1 MYVRRSEANV
11 IKISETL
18 FSGLHFNGD
27 QKIVDDDVI
36 IAMVMKIT
44 IKITLMIEIV
54 TREMKDS
61 YEGDDDDDYD
71 DTDNDNED
79 DNDRM
84 ITI

>member
-44 IKITLMIEIV
+44 IQITLMLEIV
-54 TREMKDS
+54 TREMMM
-61 YEGDDDDDYD
+61 
-71 DTDNDNED
+71 
-79 DNDRM
+79 M
-84 ITI
+84 ITMILIMIMKMIMTG

>member
-27 QKIVDDDVI
+27 QKIFDDDVI

-44 IKITLMIEIV
+44 IQITLMLEIV
-54 TREMKDS
+54 TREMVM
-61 YEGDDDDDYD
+61 
-71 DTDNDNED
+71 
-79 DNDRM
+79 M
-84 ITI
+84 ITMILIMIMMLIMTG

>member
-1 MYVRRSEANV
+1 MYVRRSEANI

-44 IKITLMIEIV
+44 IQITLMLEIV
-54 TREMKDS
+54 TREMMM
-61 YEGDDDDDYD
+61 
-71 DTDNDNED
+71 
-79 DNDRM
+79 M
-84 ITI
+84 ITMILIMIMMLIMTG

>member
-1 MYVRRSEANV
+1 MRRSEANV

-44 IKITLMIEIV
+44 IQITLMLEIV
-54 TREMKDS
+54 TREMMM
-61 YEGDDDDDYD
+61 
-71 DTDNDNED
+71 
-79 DNDRM
+79 M
-84 ITI
+84 ITMILIMIMMMIMTG

>member
-44 IKITLMIEIV
+44 IQITLMLEIV
-54 TREMKDS
+54 TREMMM
-61 YEGDDDDDYD
+61 
-71 DTDNDNED
+71 
-79 DNDRM
+79 M
-84 ITI
+84 ITMILIMIMMLIMTG

>member
-1 MYVRRSEANV
+1 MRRSEANV

-44 IKITLMIEIV
+44 IQITLMLEIV
-54 TREMKDS
+54 TREMM
-61 YEGDDDDDYD
+61 
-71 DTDNDNED
+71 
-79 DNDRM
+79 M
-84 ITI
+84 ITMILIMIMMLIMTG

>member
-1 MYVRRSEANV
+1 MRRSEANV

-44 IKITLMIEIV
+44 IQITLMLEIV
-54 TREMKDS
+54 TREMMM
-61 YEGDDDDDYD
+61 
-71 DTDNDNED
+71 
-79 DNDRM
+79 M
-84 ITI
+84 ITMILIMIMMLIMTG

>member
-1 MYVRRSEANV
+1 MYVRRSEANI

-44 IKITLMIEIV
+44 IQITLMLEIV
-54 TREMKDS
+54 TREMMM
-61 YEGDDDDDYD
+61 
-71 DTDNDNED
+71 
-79 DNDRM
+79 M
-84 ITI
+84 ITMILIMIMKMIMTG

>member
-1 MYVRRSEANV
+1 MYVRRSEANI

-44 IKITLMIEIV
+44 IQITLMLEIV
-54 TREMKDS
+54 TREMVM
-61 YEGDDDDDYD
+61 
-71 DTDNDNED
+71 
-79 DNDRM
+79 M
-84 ITI
+84 ITMILIMIMMLIMTG

>member
-44 IKITLMIEIV
+44 IQITLMLEIV
-54 TREMKDS
+54 TREMVM
-61 YEGDDDDDYD
+61 
-71 DTDNDNED
+71 
-79 DNDRM
+79 M
-84 ITI
+84 ITMILIMIMMLIMTG

>member
-1 MYVRRSEANV
+1 MRRSEANV

-44 IKITLMIEIV
+44 IQITLMLEIV
-54 TREMKDS
+54 TREMVM
-61 YEGDDDDDYD
+61 
-71 DTDNDNED
+71 
-79 DNDRM
+79 M
-84 ITI
+84 ITMILIMIMMLIMTG

>member
-1 MYVRRSEANV
+1 MYVRRSEANI

-44 IKITLMIEIV
+44 IQITLMLEIV
-54 TREMKDS
+54 TREMMM
-61 YEGDDDDDYD
+61 
-71 DTDNDNED
+71 
-79 DNDRM
+79 M
-84 ITI
+84 ITMILIMIMMLIMTR

>member
-44 IKITLMIEIV
+44 IQITLMLEIV
-54 TREMKDS
+54 TREMMM
-61 YEGDDDDDYD
+61 
-71 DTDNDNED
+71 
-79 DNDRM
+79 M
-84 ITI
+84 ITMILIMIMMMIMTG

>member
-1 MYVRRSEANV
+1 MRRSEANV

-44 IKITLMIEIV
+44 IQITLMLEIV
-54 TREMKDS
+54 TREMMM
-61 YEGDDDDDYD
+61 
-71 DTDNDNED
+71 
-79 DNDRM
+79 M
-84 ITI
+84 ITMILIMIMMLIMTR

>member
-1 MYVRRSEANV
+1 MRRSEANV

-44 IKITLMIEIV
+44 IQITLMLEIV
-54 TREMKDS
+54 TREMMM
-61 YEGDDDDDYD
+61 
-71 DTDNDNED
+71 
-79 DNDRM
+79 M
-84 ITI
+84 ITLILIMIMMLIMTG

>member
-1 MYVRRSEANV
+1 MYVRRSEANI

-44 IKITLMIEIV
+44 IQITLMIEIV
-54 TREMKDS
+54 TREMMM
-61 YEGDDDDDYD
+61 
-71 DTDNDNED
+71 
-79 DNDRM
+79 M
-84 ITI
+84 ITMILIMIMKMIMTG

>member
-1 MYVRRSEANV
+1 MRRSEANV

-44 IKITLMIEIV
+44 IQITLMLEIV
-54 TREMKDS
+54 TREMML
-61 YEGDDDDDYD
+61 
-71 DTDNDNED
+71 
-79 DNDRM
+79 M
-84 ITI
+84 ITMILIMIMMLIMTG

>member
-27 QKIVDDDVI
+27 QKIVDDDGNEDGNTNNVND
-36 IAMVMKIT
+36 
-44 IKITLMIEIV
+44 
-54 TREMKDS
+54 RNS
-61 YEGDDDDDYD
+61 YEGDDDDDHD
-71 DTDNDNED
+71 DTDNDND
-79 DNDRM
+79 ADNDRM

>member
-1 MYVRRSEANV
+1 MRRSEANV

-44 IKITLMIEIV
+44 IQITLMIEIV
-54 TREMKDS
+54 TREMMM
-61 YEGDDDDDYD
+61 
-71 DTDNDNED
+71 
-79 DNDRM
+79 M
-84 ITI
+84 ITMILIMIMKMIMTG